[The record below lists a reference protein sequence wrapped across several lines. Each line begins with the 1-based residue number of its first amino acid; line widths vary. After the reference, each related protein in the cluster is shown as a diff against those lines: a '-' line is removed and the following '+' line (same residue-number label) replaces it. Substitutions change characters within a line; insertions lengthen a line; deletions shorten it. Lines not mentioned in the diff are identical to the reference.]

1 MRFGQYPIACMLLA
15 LTLPLMIIVAGA
27 IKLESAGPVLER
39 QERIG
44 PGGRRFQILSF
55 RTTVQKPRQLR
66 SSWQTTQIGQL
77 LRYTRINALPQLF
90 NVLRGE
96 IRIIDTTLFD

>member
-1 MRFGQYPIACMLLA
+1 MNPTMLKTAATASASSA
-15 LTLPLMIIVAGA
+15 LG
-27 IKLESAGPVLER
+27 
-39 QERIG
+39 
-44 PGGRRFQILSF
+44 
-55 RTTVQKPRQLR
+55 LR